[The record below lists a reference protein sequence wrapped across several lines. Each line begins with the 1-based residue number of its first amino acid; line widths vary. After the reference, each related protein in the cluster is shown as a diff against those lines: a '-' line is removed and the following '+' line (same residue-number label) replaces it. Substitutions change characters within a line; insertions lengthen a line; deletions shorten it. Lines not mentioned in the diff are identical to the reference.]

1 MTTEWRLDRLAK
13 ARAAKL
19 NPPDTKVL
27 LAQHAI
33 WEAARI
39 ADLYTDEA
47 ANPDNYC
54 VRVAPMP
61 TDGVCTHCQAVNAL
75 VHKSDQYG
83 AYLNCIQCG
92 SDYFP
97 NSEPV
102 PVISYKGGR
111 HTNGE
116 KVGEHHNN
124 YDDKYRETRR
134 KNAKA

>member
-47 ANPDNYC
+47 ANPGNYC

-75 VHKSDQYG
+75 VHMSDQYG
-83 AYLNCIQCG
+83 SYLYCIQCG

>member
-1 MTTEWRLDRLAK
+1 MSTEWRLDRLAK

-19 NPPDTKVL
+19 NPPNTRVL
-27 LAQHAI
+27 LAQHAV
-33 WEAARI
+33 WEAARV
-39 ADLYTDEA
+39 ADLYADEA
-47 ANPDNYC
+47 AHPENYC
-54 VRVAPMP
+54 TRVAPMP

-83 AYLNCIQCG
+83 SYLYCIQCG
-92 SDYFP
+92 TDYFP

>member
-33 WEAARI
+33 WEEARI

-47 ANPDNYC
+47 ANPENYC

-75 VHKSDQYG
+75 VHMSDQYG
-83 AYLNCIQCG
+83 AYLYCIQCG

-97 NSEPV
+97 DSEPV

>member
-33 WEAARI
+33 WEEARI

-47 ANPDNYC
+47 ANPGNYC

-92 SDYFP
+92 TDYFP
-97 NSEPV
+97 DSEPV

>member
-19 NPPDTKVL
+19 NPPNPKIL
-27 LAQHAI
+27 MAQPAI
-33 WEAARI
+33 WEEARI

-83 AYLNCIQCG
+83 SYLYCIHCG
-92 SDYFP
+92 TAYFP
-97 NSEPV
+97 DSEPV

>member
-19 NPPDTKVL
+19 NPPNAKAL
-27 LAQHAI
+27 RAQHAI

-39 ADLYTDEA
+39 ADLYEDEK
-47 ANPDNYC
+47 ANPANYC
-54 VRVAPMP
+54 ARVAPMP

-75 VHKSDQYG
+75 VHKSDHYG
-83 AYLNCIQCG
+83 SYLACVHCG

-97 NSEPV
+97 DSEPV

-116 KVGEHHNN
+116 KVGDHHMT
-124 YDDKYRETRR
+124 YDDQYRKTRR
-134 KNAKA
+134 ENAKA